1 MTRETTHTTHFQSAI
16 DGLKNQPP
24 DSVNLVV
31 TSPPYPMVEM
41 WDDLFKSCDPA
52 IKNAIEHDNWNT
64 AHTEMHNY
72 LTHIWDQLIKV
83 TKQHGIIAIN
93 IGNATR
99 RTNDSFQLFP
109 NTSPIINHFTKN
121 GCELL
126 PYIHWNKASNK
137 SSSFMG
143 SGMLPTNA
151 YVTNDHE
158 YILLFRVGTGTRSF
172 PPKDDNRYESAY
184 FWEERNTW
192 FSDRWTVNGTPQ
204 QLTTTETRNR
214 SGAYPPEIPYRLIN
228 MYSIKGDT
236 ILDPF
241 LGTGTTQLVAAAL
254 GRNSI
259 GYEIDPE
266 LKQTIQETIKHATE
280 WGHKQIENRIKE
292 HTEYISTADYDFPYE
307 GEYGPVKTK
316 RETNIRFDIPQ
327 SITQTTDRKDKITLT
342 VLLEQ
347 Y

>member
-1 MTRETTHTTHFQSAI
+1 MTRNTTHTTHFKSAI
-16 DGLKNQPP
+16 DGLKTQPP
-24 DSVNLVV
+24 NSVNLVV

-52 IKNAIEHDNWNT
+52 IKNAIENDNWDT
-64 AHTEMHNY
+64 AHTEMHTY
-72 LTHIWDQLIKV
+72 LNQIWDQLIKV
-83 TKQHGIIAIN
+83 TKEHGIIAIN

-109 NTSPIINHFTKN
+109 NASPIINYFTNN

-172 PPKDDNRYESAY
+172 PPKDDDRYESAY

-192 FSDRWTVNGTPQ
+192 FSDRWTVNGTTQ
-204 QLTTTETRNR
+204 QLTDTNTRDR
-214 SGAYPPEIPYRLIN
+214 SGAYPPEIPYRIIN

-259 GYEIDPE
+259 GYEIDAG
-266 LKQTIQETIKHATE
+266 LKQTIQQTITHAKDWGQNKIKNRITE
-280 WGHKQIENRIKE
+280 HKQ
-292 HTEYISTADYDFPYE
+292 YISTADFSFPYD

-316 RETNIRFDIPQ
+316 RETNLQFDVPTT
-327 SITQTTDRKDKITLT
+327 ITQTVDTDTKITLT
-342 VLLEQ
+342 VSLKR